1 MTRNNDR
8 SHSAADGATLK
19 ALPNFLRDVAEAT
32 SISMALNLSHQ
43 LGGRTVYIPRR
54 PRPDSVLAATMGARM
69 AARLSHIAGGE
80 KIEIPKFKGSRRL
93 AIAMAEGSHN
103 EVARR
108 FGVTS
113 RWVRQ
118 VRAELAARSTEARR
132 GRRRCLPRRWTG
144 S

>member
-1 MTRNNDR
+1 MTRDNDR

-32 SISMALNLSHQ
+32 SIPTALNLSHR
-43 LGGRTVYIPRR
+43 LGGRTIYIPRR
-54 PRPDSVLAATMGARM
+54 PRPDSILAETMGTRM
-69 AARLSHIAGGE
+69 AARLSRIAGGE
-80 KIEIPKFKGSRRL
+80 KIEIPKFKSSRRL

-118 VRAELAARSTEARR
+118 VRAELAARPGKARC
-132 GRRRCLPRRWTG
+132 GRRRRLPRCWVG